1 VPPAAAS
8 ALALIANPASGAGT
22 DPESLAAELR
32 RLGARVELFEPG
44 QAEAAAGSGA
54 ERMVVAG
61 GDGSVA
67 PAAAAAGS
75 AGVPLAVIP
84 VGTANDFARSLG
96 LPRSPADAMRLA
108 VEGTSLRRL
117 DLGRINGR
125 PFVNAASAGLAAQAA
140 TEAGGLKKLLGPLA
154 YALGALLAGVRERPL
169 RCDLRLDG
177 EGFFAAGAWQVTVA
191 GTGSF
196 GAGSR
201 LESAAPDDGR
211 LDVAVI
217 EAGSRLRLVAHAYSL
232 RVGRLTRRSDVRHAR
247 ARTMELLVAPDTA
260 FNVDGEVVALGS
272 VKVDVE
278 PGAFELV
285 VR

>member
-1 VPPAAAS
+1 MPPAAAS

-32 RLGARVELFEPG
+32 RLGARVEVFEPV

-54 ERMVVAG
+54 ERVVVAG

-67 PAAAAAGS
+67 PAAAAAGG

-84 VGTANDFARSLG
+84 VGTANDFARGLG
-96 LPRSPADAMRLA
+96 LPRGPADAARLA

-117 DLGRINGR
+117 DIGRINGR

-154 YALGALLAGVRERPL
+154 YALGALLAGIRERPL
-169 RCDLRLDG
+169 RCEPPRRRELLRRRRL
-177 EGFFAAGAWQVTVA
+177 AGHGGRNGLLRGGLQARVRRA
-191 GTGSF
+191 GRR
-196 GAGSR
+196 ASR
-201 LESAAPDDGR
+201 RRGDR
-211 LDVAVI
+211 
-217 EAGSRLRLVAHAYSL
+217 
-232 RVGRLTRRSDVRHAR
+232 GRLTAATGGARLQPARRKAHPSPDVRHAR
-247 ARTMELLVAPDTA
+247 ARTVELLVAPDTA

-272 VKVDVE
+272 VKVNVE
-278 PGAFELV
+278 AGAFELV
-285 VR
+285 VG

>member
-1 VPPAAAS
+1 MPPAAAS

-32 RLGARVELFEPG
+32 RLGARVEVFEAGPG
-44 QAEAAAGSGA
+44 RGRCRLRRGARGGGGRRRQCRAGGSGCGQ
-54 ERMVVAG
+54 R
-61 GDGSVA
+61 
-67 PAAAAAGS
+67 
-75 AGVPLAVIP
+75 GVPLAVIP
-84 VGTANDFARSLG
+84 VGTANDFARGLG
-96 LPRSPADAMRLA
+96 LPRGPADAARLA

-117 DLGRINGR
+117 DIGRINGR

-154 YALGALLAGVRERPL
+154 YALGALLAGIRERPL
-169 RCDLRLDG
+169 RCELRLDG
-177 EGFFAAGAWQVTVA
+177 ESFFDGGVWPVTVA

-201 LESAAPDDGR
+201 LESAEPDDGR

-232 RVGRLTRRSDVRHAR
+232 RVGRLTRRPTYATH
-247 ARTMELLVAPDTA
+247 
-260 FNVDGEVVALGS
+260 ALGPWS
-272 VKVDVE
+272 CWSRRT
-278 PGAFELV
+278 PPSTST
-285 VR
+285 VRWSPSGP